1 MDPEE
6 KAAKDAEVRKEA
18 EKLASKQGPGPDFTM
33 GGPKRKTAEYFMP
46 QARQIV
52 EKRHKEAAVD
62 AASMQK
68 KGGEQPKEPTKG
80 TAQTEADANQKPQSQ
95 FVDFAANMKK
105 KAVDQS
111 KFTKKP

>member
-1 MDPEE
+1 MP
-6 KAAKDAEVRKEA
+6 
-18 EKLASKQGPGPDFTM
+18 GPGMDSMM
-33 GGPKRKTAEYFMP
+33 GGPGKRRPVEYFIP

-52 EKRHKEAAVD
+52 ANRHKDASVD
-62 AASMQK
+62 ATSMQK

-105 KAVDQS
+105 KNVDQS